1 MSLLDG
7 IKLFLSPAF
16 LIEKAFT
23 LWTGGGG
30 GGGSQTST
38 STSYSTNLPKYAK
51 PYYQELLLQ
60 TGKSIFDTVRPDMV
74 GKPEFINPDTGE
86 QYTEKDVG
94 KVTGVK
100 QMPVYGGDRVAGF
113 TQEQQDIQNAIF
125 GMQAPG
131 GFASGQ
137 NTLGGAANL
146 ATGAGQAG
154 LMKALS
160 YQPGQY
166 NIGAVSGGGQAG
178 GAMDAAQSGYNPN
191 LTTYQM
197 GQSRDVT
204 APQLRDFLMQGATSG
219 YRPNLTAFQMD
230 QVANISAPQLRDFAM
245 QAATSSYRPD
255 LTAFQMEGPERVAA
269 ERAGTETF
277 SPEAARF
284 YMSPYEE
291 EVTDAAVREAKL
303 QANLEKQ
310 ERAMGSI
317 GRGTFGGARQ
327 ALIQAERDRG
337 TSQLL
342 SDIRAKGRQ
351 SAFESAQKQFEADQA
366 RKLQA
371 QQINVQSGLQAMLAN
386 QQAQQ
391 EAAKQNL
398 QARLGVQQLDTE
410 TGRQMALANLTN
422 EQQAN
427 VQNLAAKLQ
436 TQGLSAENAM
446 RTALANQQTQ
456 LQTAQQNLQSRLATQ
471 QLETDTGRQMALAN
485 LNNEQQA
492 RVQNLASQLQTQG
505 LSAEQALKAALAN
518 QQNTFQTAQQNLQAA
533 LSVQNLGTETG
544 RQMALANLSNQQQA
558 NVQNLA
564 AKLQTQGLNAETA
577 LKASLANQQTQ
588 VQMAQLMEQAN
599 QFAAATGKDIGIAGM
614 NQQIE
619 AGKAQVAAAAQEQAS
634 QLERLKAQAAT
645 AEEKQQLDQQILD
658 LKYNTFMEQE
668 NYQRSMLEYYSN
680 ILRGNASALG
690 STQVNYAQPP
700 SMASQIGGLGLAG
713 IGLANAFGR
722 QVIYELT

>member
-23 LWTGGGG
+23 LWTGGGRG
-30 GGGSQTST
+30 GGPQTST

-51 PYYQELLLQ
+51 PYYQELLKQ
-60 TGKSIFDTVRPDMV
+60 TGMSIFNTVTPDMV
-74 GKPEFINPDTGE
+74 GQTNPQTGKP
-86 QYTEKDVG
+86 YTDKDIG
-94 KVTGVK
+94 NVTGVK
-100 QMPVYGGDRVAGF
+100 KMPVYMEGDPNARVAGF

-131 GFASGQ
+131 GIAAGQ
-137 NTLGGAANL
+137 GTLSGAADL
-146 ATGAGQAG
+146 TGAAGQAG
-154 LMKALS
+154 LMRALS

-178 GAMDAAQSGYNPN
+178 GTMDAAQSDYDPKLNM
-191 LTTYQM
+191 YQM
-197 GQSRDVT
+197 QQARDVA
-204 APQLRDFLMQGATSG
+204 APQLRDFLMQ
-219 YRPNLTAFQMD
+219 
-230 QVANISAPQLRDFAM
+230 
-245 QAATSSYRPD
+245 AATSNFRPGV
-255 LTAFQMEGPERVAA
+255 TAFQMEGPERVAA
-269 ERAGTETF
+269 ERASSEYFTPG
-277 SPEAARF
+277 AADY
-284 YMSPYEE
+284 YMSPYQQR
-291 EVTDAAVREAKL
+291 VTDVAVREAQR

-337 TSQLL
+337 TAQLL
-342 SDIRAKGRQ
+342 SDIQARGSQA
-351 SAFESAQKQFEADQA
+351 AFEGAQKQFEADQA
-366 RKLQA
+366 RRMQA
-371 QQINVQSGLQAMLAN
+371 QQLNVQSGLQAMLAN

-391 EAAKQNL
+391 TAARENL
-398 QARLGVQQLDTE
+398 QARL
-410 TGRQMALANLTN
+410 
-422 EQQAN
+422 
-427 VQNLAAKLQ
+427 
-436 TQGLSAENAM
+436 S
-446 RTALANQQTQ
+446 
-456 LQTAQQNLQSRLATQ
+456 TQ
-471 QLETDTGRQMALAN
+471 QLETETNRQMALAN

-505 LSAEQALKAALAN
+505 LSADQALKAALAN

-544 RQMALANLSNQQQA
+544 RQMALANLSNRQQA

-564 AKLQTQGLNAETA
+564 ARLQTQGLNAETS
-577 LKASLANQQTQ
+577 LKAALANQQTQ

-668 NYQRSMLEYYSN
+668 NFQRSMLEYYSN

-690 STQVNYAQPP
+690 STQINYAQPP
-700 SMASQIGGLGLAG
+700 SMISQVGGLGLAG

>member
-7 IKLFLSPAF
+7 LKFLFNPAF

-23 LWTGGGG
+23 LCLGGGG
-30 GGGSQTST
+30 GGGSTST
-38 STSYSTNLPKYAK
+38 VTTSIDKTAR
-51 PYYQELLLQ
+51 PYYNQLLRETAAQ
-60 TGKSIFDTVRPDMV
+60 IFETDAS
-74 GKPEFINPDTGE
+74 
-86 QYTEKDVG
+86 G
-94 KVTGVK
+94 KVTGMK
-100 QMPVYGGDRVAGF
+100 EMPVYMGGDPNARVAGF
-113 TQEQQDIQNAIF
+113 TDEQKAIQEAVF

-131 GFASGQ
+131 GIAAGQ
-137 NTLGGAANL
+137 GTLGGAAGS
-146 ATGAGQAG
+146 AAGMAQAG
-154 LMKALS
+154 IDKALS

-166 NIGAVSGGGQAG
+166 NVGSVSAGPQAG
-178 GAMDAAQSGYNPN
+178 GAMEAAQGTYNPN

-197 GQSRDVT
+197 GQAADVT
-204 APQLRDFLMQGATSG
+204 APQLREYLMQAATSG
-219 YRPNLTAFQMD
+219 YRPN
-230 QVANISAPQLRDFAM
+230 
-245 QAATSSYRPD
+245 

-269 ERAGTETF
+269 ERATSETF
-277 SPEAARF
+277 TPGAADY
-284 YMSPYEE
+284 YMSPYQQR
-291 EVTDAAVREAKL
+291 VTDVAVREAQR

-337 TSQLL
+337 TAQLL
-342 SDIRAKGRQ
+342 SDIQAKGGQ
-351 SAFESAQKQFEADQA
+351 AAYESAQKQFEADQA
-366 RKLQA
+366 RRMQA
-371 QQINVQSGLQAMLAN
+371 QQLNVQSGLQAMLAN

-391 EAAKQNL
+391 TAARENL
-398 QARLGVQQLDTE
+398 QARLSTQQLDTE
-410 TGRQMALANLTN
+410 TN
-422 EQQAN
+422 
-427 VQNLAAKLQ
+427 
-436 TQGLSAENAM
+436 
-446 RTALANQQTQ
+446 
-456 LQTAQQNLQSRLATQ
+456 
-471 QLETDTGRQMALAN
+471 RQMALAN

-505 LSAEQALKAALAN
+505 LSADQALKTALAN

-544 RQMALANLSNQQQA
+544 RQMALANLSNRQQA

-634 QLERLKAQAAT
+634 ALERLKAQAAT
-645 AEEKQQLDQQILD
+645 AEEKQQLDQQIMD

-680 ILRGNASALG
+680 ILRGNANALG
-690 STQVNYAQPP
+690 STQVNYAQGP

-713 IGLANAFGR
+713 IGLANVFNR
-722 QVIYELT
+722 

>member
-7 IKLFLSPAF
+7 FKLFLNPAF

-23 LWTGGGG
+23 LWAGGGG
-30 GGGSQTST
+30 GGNT
-38 STSYSTNLPKYAK
+38 TSYSTTLPQYAK
-51 PYYQELLLQ
+51 PYYQELLKQ
-60 TGKSIFDTVRPDMV
+60 TGKAIFETDAK
-74 GKPEFINPDTGE
+74 GN
-86 QYTEKDVG
+86 
-94 KVTGVK
+94 VTGVK
-100 QMPVYGGDRVAGF
+100 EMPQYTGERIAGF
-113 TQEQQDIQNAIF
+113 TPEQQAIQDAIF

-131 GFASGQ
+131 GIAAGQGTLSGAAD
-137 NTLGGAANL
+137 LAGGA
-146 ATGAGQAG
+146 GAAG

-166 NIGAVSGGGQAG
+166 NVGAVSAGPQAG
-178 GAMDAAQSGYNPN
+178 GTMDAAQGSYDPN
-191 LTTYQM
+191 LTTFQM
-197 GQSRDVT
+197 GPGV
-204 APQLRDFLMQGATSG
+204 
-219 YRPNLTAFQMD
+219 N
-230 QVANISAPQLRDFAM
+230 VSAPQLRDYLM
-245 QAATSSYRPD
+245 QAATSNYRPN

-269 ERAGTETF
+269 ERASSEYFTPG
-277 SPEAARF
+277 AADY
-284 YMSPYEE
+284 YMSPYQQR
-291 EVTDAAVREAKL
+291 VTDVAVREAQR

-342 SDIRAKGRQ
+342 SDIQAKGSQ
-351 SAFESAQKQFEADQA
+351 AAYESAQKQFEADQA
-366 RKLQA
+366 RKMQA
-371 QQINVQSGLQAMLAN
+371 QQLNVQSGLQAMLAN

-391 EAAKQNL
+391 TAARENL
-398 QARLGVQQLDTE
+398 QARLATQQLDTE
-410 TGRQMALANLTN
+410 TN
-422 EQQAN
+422 
-427 VQNLAAKLQ
+427 
-436 TQGLSAENAM
+436 
-446 RTALANQQTQ
+446 
-456 LQTAQQNLQSRLATQ
+456 
-471 QLETDTGRQMALAN
+471 RQMALAN

-505 LSAEQALKAALAN
+505 LSADQALKAALAN
-518 QQNTFQTAQQNLQAA
+518 QQNTFQTAQQNLNAA

-544 RQMALANLSNQQQA
+544 RQMALANLSNKQQA

-645 AEEKQQLDQQILD
+645 AEEKQQLEQQIAD
-658 LKYNTFMEQE
+658 LKYNTFMEQQ

-680 ILRGNASALG
+680 ILRGNANALG
-690 STQVNYAQPP
+690 STQVNYAQAP
-700 SMASQIGGLGLAG
+700 SALSQIGGLGLAG
-713 IGLANAFGR
+713 VGLANVLGR
-722 QVIYELT
+722 